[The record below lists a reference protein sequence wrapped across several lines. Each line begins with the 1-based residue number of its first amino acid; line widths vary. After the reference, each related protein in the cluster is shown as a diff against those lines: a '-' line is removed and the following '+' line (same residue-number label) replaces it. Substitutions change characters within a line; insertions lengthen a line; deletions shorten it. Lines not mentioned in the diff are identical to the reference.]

1 MKLLVTDLDN
11 TLYDWVGFY
20 APAFDAMADAL
31 VDHLRVPKDQLL
43 DEFQA
48 VHQGYANSEQPFAV
62 LELPSVQE
70 RYPELSRAERAAELD
85 SVLHAFNSARR
96 KHLELYPGVADTLR
110 SLRSRGIV
118 VVGHTEAIVENA
130 YYRLS
135 RLGIAGYFNGLY
147 ALQGVSVEHPEPARA
162 AAVKPPPGLVHVLS
176 PEERKPNPRLL
187 LNICRDE
194 HVDAR
199 DCWYVGDSLTRDIAM
214 ATQAG
219 CVAVWAR
226 YGTDVDPA
234 AWQKLVRI
242 THWTKET
249 VARDEELRRAAERIE
264 PDYTIDSFGEL
275 LSLVANSA
283 KSRATA

>member
-1 MKLLVTDLDN
+1 MKLLITDLDN

-31 VDHLRVPKDQLL
+31 VEHLGVPKEQLL
-43 DEFQA
+43 DEFKTA
-48 VHQGYANSEQPFAV
+48 HQGYANSEQPFAV

-70 RYPELSRAERAAELD
+70 RYSQLSRAERAVELD
-85 SVLHAFNSARR
+85 SVLHAFNSVRR
-96 KHLELYPGVADTLR
+96 KHLALYPGVEDTLR
-110 SLRSRGIV
+110 SLRSRGII

-135 RLGIAGYFNGLY
+135 HLGIADYFTRLY
-147 ALQGVSVEHPEPARA
+147 ALRGVSVEHPEPSRA
-162 AAVKPPPGLVHVLS
+162 AALKPPPGFVHVLP

-187 LNICRDE
+187 LDICRRE
-194 HVDAR
+194 KVDAR
-199 DCWYVGDSLTRDIAM
+199 DCWYVGDSLTRDITM
-214 ATQAG
+214 AVQAG

-226 YGTDVDPA
+226 YGTNVDPA

-249 VARDEELRRAAERIE
+249 VARDEELRRAADGIE
-264 PDYTIDSFGEL
+264 PDYTIDSFAEL
-275 LSLVANSA
+275 LSLASNSA
-283 KSRATA
+283 RSHATA

>member
-1 MKLLVTDLDN
+1 MKLLITDLDN

-20 APAFDAMADAL
+20 ASAFDAMADAL
-31 VDHLRVPKDQLL
+31 VEHLGVPKEQLL
-43 DEFQA
+43 DEFQTA
-48 VHQGYANSEQPFAV
+48 HQGYGNSEQPFAV
-62 LELPSVQE
+62 LELPSVHE
-70 RYPELSRAERAAELD
+70 RYPQLSRAERAAELD

-96 KHLELYPGVADTLR
+96 KHLVLYPGVGDTLR

-130 YYRLS
+130 YYRVS
-135 RLGIAGYFNGLY
+135 SLGIAEYFTRLY
-147 ALQGVSVEHPEPARA
+147 ALRGVAVEHPEPERA
-162 AAVKPPPGLVHVLS
+162 AALKPPPGFVHVLP

-187 LNICRDE
+187 LDICRRE
-194 HVDAR
+194 NVDAR
-199 DCWYVGDSLTRDIAM
+199 DCWYVGDSLTRDVTM
-214 ATQAG
+214 AAQAG

-249 VARDEELRRAAERIE
+249 VARDEELRRASETIE
-264 PDYTIDSFGEL
+264 PDYTIDSFADL
-275 LSLVANSA
+275 LSLADESA
-283 KSRATA
+283 RLRATA